1 MTKQSTKTTDIITN
15 TSSKNKINI
24 NNKDNISTISIDGK
38 TLFNAKII
46 RSKNLLDK
54 NNSITIEIKDFDLDI
69 INK

>member
-1 MTKQSTKTTDIITN
+1 MTKQATKTTDTTTN

-46 RSKNLLDK
+46 KSKNLLDK
-54 NNSITIEIKDFDLDI
+54 NNSITIEIKDFDLI
-69 INK
+69 TEN

>member
-1 MTKQSTKTTDIITN
+1 MTKQTTKTNDITTN

-46 RSKNLLDK
+46 KSKNLLDK
-54 NNSITIEIKDFDLDI
+54 NNSITIEIKDFDLI
-69 INK
+69 TEN